1 MRLSA
6 PLLAVLALAC
16 GRSTVP
22 VGLEPAPEV
31 AFGAF
36 MQAVADSNL
45 TRMAQLWG
53 TGGGS
58 AAATGRPRDYQRRI
72 GIMYSYLRGATG
84 RVVSEVER
92 TATQSTLLVEFLRAG
107 CLRRVP
113 VGMVRTGKGGW
124 LVQAL
129 DLGQVGVPGAACPS
143 EQRQPPR

>member
-6 PLLAVLALAC
+6 LLLAVLALAC
-16 GRSTVP
+16 GRPPMP
-22 VGLEPAPEV
+22 VGIEPAPEV

-58 AAATGRPRDYQRRI
+58 AAETGRPRDYQRRVA
-72 GIMYSYLRGATG
+72 IMYSYLRGATG
-84 RVVSEVER
+84 RVVGEVER
-92 TATQSTLLVEFLRAG
+92 TGTQSTLLVEFLRTG

-113 VGMVRTGKGGW
+113 VTMVRTGKGGW

-129 DLGQVGVPGAACPS
+129 DLGQIGVPGAACPS